1 MKRSVIHSLSVN
13 LVSFFIDKGLDG
25 EKKDIYIYGLEILL
39 SNVMTIFF
47 SITILGVLG
56 FFVEACIY
64 WGIFVVTR
72 ECFHGY
78 HFKKFYQC
86 FLLSIV
92 TGFIGTLGGAFLY
105 SCIGISGICIIS
117 GIVLATVIIFV
128 IIRKKG
134 SDLIQ
139 SFIMIIIQWIAV
151 YWLHWTVYEYYG
163 VFILSAEAIALMAYF
178 VMVWREKTSM
188 TL

>member
-1 MKRSVIHSLSVN
+1 M
-13 LVSFFIDKGLDG
+13 
-25 EKKDIYIYGLEILL
+25 
-39 SNVMTIFF
+39 
-47 SITILGVLG
+47 
-56 FFVEACIY
+56 
-64 WGIFVVTR
+64 
-72 ECFHGY
+72 
-78 HFKKFYQC
+78 
-86 FLLSIV
+86 

-163 VFILSAEAIALMAYF
+163 VFILSAEAIALMAYI